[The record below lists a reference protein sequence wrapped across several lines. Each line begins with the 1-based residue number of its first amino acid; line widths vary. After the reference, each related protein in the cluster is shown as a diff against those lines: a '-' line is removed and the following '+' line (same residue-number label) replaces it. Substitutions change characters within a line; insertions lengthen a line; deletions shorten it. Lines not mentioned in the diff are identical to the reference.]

1 MLDKRVDIKSSLE
14 LPFTAAH
21 RAVGTRALRVHP
33 LENTVQ
39 MKCVIAC
46 SPYERAIVA
55 RHFAVRAAAIKS
67 HAAYSTCIIMCIPR
81 P

>member
-1 MLDKRVDIKSSLE
+1 LE

-46 SPYERAIVA
+46 SPYCSRDKRRERNTALEEEIYV
-55 RHFAVRAAAIKS
+55 
-67 HAAYSTCIIMCIPR
+67 
-81 P
+81 

>member
-1 MLDKRVDIKSSLE
+1 MLDERVDIKSSLE

-46 SPYERAIVA
+46 SPYCSKDKKRERNTALEEEIYV
-55 RHFAVRAAAIKS
+55 
-67 HAAYSTCIIMCIPR
+67 
-81 P
+81 